1 MLPKRSLMSPVV
13 QEDQVVS
20 NVFFMK
26 PESSHI
32 MTPRMRHL
40 LRQLATIII
49 DLNMGFA
56 HLSKGNNSSG
66 ETVQTKYGETP
77 VGSFLRYQVSFTE
90 SNLSAEAHL
99 NFSTPK

>member
-1 MLPKRSLMSPVV
+1 MGPISHMKFQQAIAGDTLHDKILARH
-13 QEDQVVS
+13 
-20 NVFFMK
+20 VF
-26 PESSHI
+26 
-32 MTPRMRHL
+32 T
-40 LRQLATIII
+40 I

>member
-1 MLPKRSLMSPVV
+1 
-13 QEDQVVS
+13 
-20 NVFFMK
+20 MK

-40 LRQLATIII
+40 LRQLATI